1 MATAELVESAVLT
14 EASPLMSAG
23 QDTGKGVWRT
33 RIIEAD
39 VQGSSGYYPA
49 EVLMRDGPP
58 AFPAGTHV
66 YLDHP
71 TEDDEEARPERSV
84 KDLAGYLV
92 DGARFEET
100 AEDGRGLFARIQF
113 IPELKERIKSL
124 APVLGLSIRASG
136 EVESLPSG
144 ARIVRSIARGLSVD
158 VVTRAGAGGRLVNM
172 TESTTPESPPADN
185 TTQKGT
191 TIVADSQIPS
201 TTGSGTLL
209 SEVASMRDTIAD
221 RMEQMSVEIA
231 RLNSSLKESQRQ
243 NARLAEENK
252 TIRERVESIDERQR
266 SADTALGESKQVG
279 GVVGELIKAGLPTPS
294 LVRIAESYRAGQD
307 LHATI
312 QGEREYLKKV
322 MRDTETTS
330 LGREPSGLGLTEST
344 GSASFSAPTTSFSSD
359 EMTEMDAVL
368 SGKLY

>member
-23 QDTGKGVWRT
+23 QDTGKGIWRT
-33 RIIEAD
+33 RVIEAD

-49 EVLMRDGPP
+49 EVLMRDGPG

-71 TEDDEEARPERSV
+71 TESDEDERPERSV

-92 DGARFEET
+92 DGVSFEET
-100 AEDGRGLFARIQF
+100 PEDGRGLFARIQF

-124 APVLGLSIRASG
+124 APVIGLSIRASG
-136 EVESLPSG
+136 EVENMSDG
-144 ARIVRSIARGLSVD
+144 QRIVRSIARGLSVD

-172 TESTTPESPPADN
+172 TESTTPESPPAE
-185 TTQKGT
+185 TQKGT
-191 TIVADSQIPS
+191 TTVAENLIPS

-209 SEVASMRDTIAD
+209 SEVASMRDAIAD
-221 RMEQMSVEIA
+221 RIDQLSVEMA

-243 NARLAEENK
+243 NARLTDENK
-252 TIRERVESIDERQR
+252 VIREKLESIDDRQR
-266 SADTALGESKQVG
+266 IADTALGESKQVG
-279 GVVGELIKAGLPTPS
+279 GVVGELIKAQLPVPS
-294 LVRIAESYRAGQD
+294 LIRIAETYRAGQD

-312 QGEREYLKKV
+312 QSEREYVKKV
-322 MRDTETTS
+322 TRDSEVAS
-330 LGREPSGLGLTEST
+330 LGREPGLGLTEST
-344 GSASFSAPTTSFSSD
+344 DTSSFSTTTTSFSTS